1 MKRAKDPRIG
11 NKVIIINGLLG
22 VKCDSNHTPSSF
34 TSRRFFRLKNKFIFK
49 FGYHT
54 IIARHEKHL

>member
-34 TSRRFFRLKNKFIFK
+34 TSWRFFRLKKGSYLNLV
-49 FGYHT
+49 
-54 IIARHEKHL
+54 IIPLL